1 MMMRMTLLATR
12 MEVVWA
18 TAPMMT
24 MMYEETV
31 EQILTVAVRAVTTLA
46 AVVVRT
52 VMALAAVVATLIVPA
67 VRTMRLARAAS
78 GDRASEQL
86 QTDACGHPQLQ
97 R

>member
-1 MMMRMTLLATR
+1 
-12 MEVVWA
+12 
-18 TAPMMT
+18 MT

-31 EQILTVAVRAVTTLA
+31 EQILTVAVRTVMTLAAVAVRAVTTLA